1 MTIDTKQMDA
11 VVIEAGGPPAQS
23 LAYRREPVPEPGPG
37 EVLVE
42 VHAAAVNPLDVVNAA
57 GWLGTPL
64 PVTPGGD
71 YAGTVVSDGD
81 QAGQQVWGSGPALGM
96 AMGTK
101 RQGTHARFV
110 ALPET
115 WLSRKPEQLTMAEAA
130 AVGRSYFVAWQ
141 TVINIMQL
149 MPGETIL
156 ITGGAGMVG
165 QAAAAIARWRGAE
178 PIIAGRTHKPNGAGH
193 FIDTTSTDMRE
204 AVLEL
209 TGGQGADLALDTV
222 GGALFQP
229 ALRSLRFGGRLTG
242 IFSAPEPQAD
252 FSVAEIYNRQ
262 LHVTGLA
269 SVFMDGA
276 DVARIFDQ
284 LRPLFDRGYLAP
296 PPVQTW
302 PLKDSA
308 GAYQTVLDGSAGIK
322 QVLLPTLLSPADSA
336 GQGVAQQRLP
346 GRPAAVDPDCLA
358 APPPRRGRPADDGRG
373 RRGPMQRGLRGG
385 HAGPGELPERVPA
398 AGVGYPG
405 RDGRAG
411 DPEAPPGIVLPGLP
425 GAPAAGRAG
434 AGLGRRDQ
442 LPAGRLDPA
451 GGEACRLPRRG
462 GPIQVAGQRDGR
474 RAG

>member
-64 PVTPGGD
+64 PVIPGGD
-71 YAGTVVSDGD
+71 YAGTVVSNGD
-81 QAGQQVWGSGPALGM
+81 HSGQQVWGSGPALGM

-322 QVLLPTLLSPADSA
+322 QVLLPTLLPPADSA

-346 GRPAAVDPDCLA
+346 GRPAAVDPGCLA
-358 APPPRRGRPADDGRG
+358 AAAPA
-373 RRGPMQRGLRGG
+373 
-385 HAGPGELPERVPA
+385 
-398 AGVGYPG
+398 
-405 RDGRAG
+405 
-411 DPEAPPGIVLPGLP
+411 
-425 GAPAAGRAG
+425 GAPSG
-434 AGLGRRDQ
+434 
-442 LPAGRLDPA
+442 
-451 GGEACRLPRRG
+451 
-462 GPIQVAGQRDGR
+462 
-474 RAG
+474 